1 MTCEQ
6 HKITI
11 IMMSPTSLNNVCVPT
26 KPCRRFTGFLCSWTV
41 LCYFIFWLYWHD
53 SYPKP
58 ILNPNAKLIDG
69 RELLASNL
77 QAPSKSPMDDPP
89 HSSVTYPMTNF
100 NLTFK
105 KNKIAIDLQSKSA
118 SEREYVAD
126 LEKQL
131 PNIPLI
137 YHHLRCQLGKN

>member
-1 MTCEQ
+1 
-6 HKITI
+6 
-11 IMMSPTSLNNVCVPT
+11 MMSPTSLNNVCVPT

-118 SEREYVAD
+118 SEKSINFCCCSLSCA
-126 LEKQL
+126 LCFL
-131 PNIPLI
+131 
-137 YHHLRCQLGKN
+137 LRFVLWFLVNFFD